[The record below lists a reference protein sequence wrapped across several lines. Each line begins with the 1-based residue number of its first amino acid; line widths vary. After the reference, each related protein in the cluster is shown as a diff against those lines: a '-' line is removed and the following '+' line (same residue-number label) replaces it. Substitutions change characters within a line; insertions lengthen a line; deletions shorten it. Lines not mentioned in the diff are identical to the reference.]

1 MRIMEHSEPDLV
13 MMDIMLEGPMDGVE
27 VAGRIREK
35 NEIPV
40 IFLTAY
46 SDNETLQR
54 AKITEPFGYLIKPYK
69 ERELHTNIE
78 VSLYSHH
85 MEQRVKEHER
95 WLELLLKSI
104 SDGVITVG
112 LDGCVTSMSPVAE
125 EMLGWSEN
133 TAQGNDLQEI
143 MQLEEN
149 SK

>member
-13 MMDIMLEGPMDGVE
+13 MMDIMLEGPIDGVE

-78 VSLYSHH
+78 VSLYRHR
-85 MEQRVKEHER
+85 MDQRVKEHER
-95 WLELLLKSI
+95 WFELLLKSI

-112 LDGCVTSMSPVAE
+112 LDGSVTSMSPVAE

-133 TAQGNDLQEI
+133 TD
-143 MQLEEN
+143 
-149 SK
+149 

>member
-27 VAGRIREK
+27 VAGRIHEK

-46 SDNETLQR
+46 SDNENLQR

-78 VSLYSHH
+78 VSLYRHR
-85 MEQRVKEHER
+85 MKQRVKEHER
-95 WLELLLKSI
+95 
-104 SDGVITVG
+104 
-112 LDGCVTSMSPVAE
+112 
-125 EMLGWSEN
+125 
-133 TAQGNDLQEI
+133 
-143 MQLEEN
+143 
-149 SK
+149 

>member
-78 VSLYSHH
+78 VSLYRHR
-85 MEQRVKEHER
+85 MEQRVKEH
-95 WLELLLKSI
+95 
-104 SDGVITVG
+104 
-112 LDGCVTSMSPVAE
+112 
-125 EMLGWSEN
+125 
-133 TAQGNDLQEI
+133 
-143 MQLEEN
+143 
-149 SK
+149 

>member
-40 IFLTAY
+40 ILLTAY

-54 AKITEPFGYLIKPYK
+54 AKITEPFGYLIKPYN

-78 VSLYSHH
+78 VSLYRHR
-85 MEQRVKEHER
+85 MEQRVKEH
-95 WLELLLKSI
+95 
-104 SDGVITVG
+104 
-112 LDGCVTSMSPVAE
+112 
-125 EMLGWSEN
+125 
-133 TAQGNDLQEI
+133 
-143 MQLEEN
+143 
-149 SK
+149 